1 MSRPLGLV
9 RLACAALW
17 LAFAA
22 TACGASGDNPPP
34 QTAVG
39 SESETPSHD
48 TPSVQEEP
56 SASAAGEGADAAER
70 EARAEDATGEETQET
85 DETHETDETQET
97 DETHETDETQETD
110 DEAAT
115 DPAAVTA
122 EDAPLGDDESASADD
137 TDAKPGAAP
146 VDDRLRL
153 SVDWTHQRGSQG
165 SETSYTVDVVGD
177 GDIVLAAATDGT
189 LGGAGFGGRDIYVA
203 RIDSTGAT
211 VWETQLGTPAADAP
225 LGLSA
230 GPGGV
235 VYVAGYTEGDL
246 AGPSAGSA
254 DVWLAKF
261 DADGTLLWQRQFGGP
276 LWDRAFDVDAFDGGV
291 YVSGYTFGDIGDDPA
306 PGGGDAFAA
315 RFDDQGERAWLVQF
329 GTDRTDWGQ
338 GAAAA
343 PDGSLYVTGFTE
355 GDLAGPN
362 RGERDAFVARLTS
375 DGEVDWT
382 RQFGGPATDWTQWVG
397 VDARGNVY
405 LTGITD
411 GQADAETE
419 HAGERD
425 GLLASYAPEG
435 ELRFV
440 TQIGT
445 EGADSLFEVRVHA
458 DGIVATGSTTGSFEA
473 ADAAN
478 EGERDG
484 ILVRFDNA
492 GALIDVAVLG
502 TVQVDD
508 LTGLAIAPDGRVVFG
523 GHTSGDLADSSRGGS
538 DLIVGAASI
547 VGP

>member
-9 RLACAALW
+9 RLACAALS

-22 TACGASGDNPPP
+22 IACGATGNDPL
-34 QTAVG
+34 QTADSSG
-39 SESETPSHD
+39 SATPVTD
-48 TPSVQEEP
+48 APSVQDEP
-56 SASAAGEGADAAER
+56 SESPAGEDADTAAGEAPSEDTAR
-70 EARAEDATGEETQET
+70 EEAQA
-85 DETHETDETQET
+85 TDETQ
-97 DETHETDETQETD
+97 
-110 DEAAT
+110 AT
-115 DPAAVTA
+115 DPEGTTDQGNMAADQAEATADQGDMAA
-122 EDAPLGDDESASADD
+122 EDEPLGGDESAPAEDV
-137 TDAKPGAAP
+137 DAEAGTAP
-146 VDDRLRL
+146 VDDGLRL
-153 SVDWTHQRGSQG
+153 SVDRTHQRGSHG
-165 SETSYTVDVVGD
+165 AETSYSVDVVGD
-177 GDIVLAAATDGT
+177 GDLVIAAATDGP
-189 LGGAGFGGRDIYVA
+189 LGGAGFGGRDIFVG

-230 GPGGV
+230 GPGGA

-254 DVWLAKF
+254 DVWLAKL

-276 LWDRAFDVDAFDGGV
+276 LWDRAFDVAAFDGGV

-338 GAAAA
+338 GAATA

-375 DGEVDWT
+375 DGEIDWT
-382 RQFGGPATDWTQWVG
+382 RQFGGPATDWTQGVG
-397 VDARGNVY
+397 TDARGNVY

-411 GQADAETE
+411 GQAGAETE
-419 HAGERD
+419 HTGDRD
-425 GLLASYAPEG
+425 GLLASYTPQG

-473 ADAAN
+473 AAAAN

-502 TVQVDD
+502 TAEQDD
-508 LTGLAIAPDGRVVFG
+508 LTGLAIAPDGRIVFG
-523 GHTSGDLADSSRGGS
+523 GHTSGDLAESSRGGS

-547 VGP
+547 VAP

>member
-22 TACGASGDNPPP
+22 TACGASGDDPPP

-39 SESETPSHD
+39 SESETPSQNA
-48 TPSVQEEP
+48 PSVREEP
-56 SASAAGEGADAAER
+56 SASAAGEGTDAAAR
-70 EARAEDATGEETQET
+70 EARAEDTTGEETQET
-85 DETHETDETQET
+85 DEAQ
-97 DETHETDETQETD
+97 ETHEAQETD

-122 EDAPLGDDESASADD
+122 EDAPLGHDESAPADD
-137 TDAKPGAAP
+137 TDAAPGAAP
-146 VDDRLRL
+146 VDDGLRL

-246 AGPSAGSA
+246 AGPNAGSA

-261 DADGTLLWQRQFGGP
+261 DADGILLWQRQFGGP
-276 LWDRAFDVDAFDGGV
+276 LWDRGFDVAAFDGGV

-338 GAAAA
+338 GAATA

-355 GDLAGPN
+355 GDLAETN
-362 RGERDAFVARLTS
+362 RGERDAFVARLTP
-375 DGEVDWT
+375 DGEVVWA
-382 RQFGGPATDWTQWVG
+382 RQFGGPATDWTHGAG
-397 VDARGNVY
+397 VDAHGNVY
-405 LTGITD
+405 VTGITE
-411 GQADAETE
+411 GQAAADTV
-419 HAGERD
+419 HAGDRD
-425 GLLASYAPEG
+425 GLLASYGPDG
-435 ELRFV
+435 DLRFV
-440 TQIGT
+440 SQIGT
-445 EGADSLFEVRVHA
+445 DGNDSLFEVRVHA
-458 DGIVATGSTTGSFEA
+458 AGIVATGHTSGSFEA
-473 ADAAN
+473 AAAN
-478 EGERDG
+478 EGEQDG
-484 ILVRFDNA
+484 VLFRFDGA
-492 GALIDVAVLG
+492 GSMIDAAVLG
-502 TVQVDD
+502 TSEMDD
-508 LTGLAIAPDGRVVFG
+508 LTGLAIATDGRIVFG

-538 DLIVGAASI
+538 DLVVGVASI
-547 VGP
+547 VAP